1 MLFQSAEV
9 IRNSGDKNNQAGHI
23 HFMIIGAQCTEVP
36 CQVQLLEIE
45 SGSAEVDH
53 ALPCP
58 IRTHTYEVAS
68 EFGLSRQH
76 DPGLRTRALP

>member
-9 IRNSGDKNNQAGHI
+9 IRNSGDKNNQAGHM

-45 SGSAEVDH
+45 FGSAEVDH

-58 IRTHTYEVAS
+58 IRTHN
-68 EFGLSRQH
+68 
-76 DPGLRTRALP
+76 LRVRFRIWPLPDSTIPA